1 MRMYD
6 IIAKKRDG
14 GTLTQKEI
22 AFAVNGF
29 AAGSIPDYQMSA
41 LMMAV
46 YLRGMT
52 ATETAQLTAAM
63 AYSGDM
69 VDLSGIGGVK
79 ADKHSTGGVGDKT
92 TLVAGP
98 IVAACGVKVA
108 KMSGRGLGHTGGTLD
123 KIEAIPGCSVS
134 LTQEAFFRQVNDIGI
149 AVIGQ
154 TGNLAPADKKM
165 YALRDVTAT
174 VSCIP
179 LIASSIMSKKLASGA
194 DCILLD
200 VKTGNGAFMKTLE
213 DSIALAKAMVDIG
226 EHNGRRTAA
235 LITDMDTPLGRNI
248 GNSLEVIEAVETLRG
263 KGPADLTEVCLSLAS
278 GMLWLAGR
286 GGAAACRAMAEDAL
300 RSGAALAKLR
310 AMVAAQGGDPAVI
323 DDPSGFPA
331 AAYEHDVVCMQD
343 GWLYATDTEK
353 IGIAAVLLG
362 AGRETKESV
371 IDPAAGIRLLKK
383 AGDPVKKGDVL
394 ARLYAW
400 CGWISPGGTVQR
412 GNAFFQCPV
421 RINRVCCLS
430 TSRGCLKNQRSCL
443 SQWELA
449 FAAFKILEIP
459 QVLPHF
465 LPCNRSILAGNAA
478 FSRFSNTPMRV
489 PAFAMKKK
497 KSALHGPSGQC
508 GTLFCLK
515 VSVPG

>member
-14 GTLTQKEI
+14 GTLTQEEI

-134 LTQEAFFRQVNDIGI
+134 LTQKAFFRQVNDIGI

-394 ARLYAW
+394 GVARIAGIMATKRTSELIPLCHPLPLTKAGIEFRLLPERQAVEALCTVKTSGVTGVEMEALTGVSTALLTIYDMCKALDRAME
-400 CGWISPGGTVQR
+400 ITDIHLLEKAGGKS
-412 GNAFFQCPV
+412 G
-421 RINRVCCLS
+421 
-430 TSRGCLKNQRSCL
+430 
-443 SQWELA
+443 
-449 FAAFKILEIP
+449 
-459 QVLPHF
+459 HY
-465 LPCNRSILAGNAA
+465 
-478 FSRFSNTPMRV
+478 
-489 PAFAMKKK
+489 K
-497 KSALHGPSGQC
+497 KSC
-508 GTLFCLK
+508 R
-515 VSVPG
+515 

>member
-14 GTLTQKEI
+14 GTLTQEEI

-248 GNSLEVIEAVETLRG
+248 GNSLEVMESMDVLKG
-263 KGPADLTEVCLSLAS
+263 HGPADLTEVCLQLAAN
-278 GMLWLAGR
+278 MLVLADKGTP
-286 GGAAACRAMAEDAL
+286 AECRAMAE
-300 RSGAALAKLR
+300 AAIADGSAFAKCKE
-310 AMVAAQGGDPAVI
+310 MFAAQGGDTRVL
-323 DDPSGFPA
+323 DDYGLFEQPA
-331 AAYEHDVVCMQD
+331 ASFELLAEQD
-343 GWLYATDTEK
+343 GYIVANDAEK
-353 IGIAAVLLG
+353 IGSASVLLG
-362 AGRETKESV
+362 AGRQKKG
-371 IDPAAGIRLLKK
+371 DPLDFAAGITLHKK
-383 AGDPVKKGDVL
+383 RGDYVKKGESL
-394 ARLYAW
+394 ATFYGAADKFEAAAAEYRSGLGYGPEKPEEAPLVYALVTKD
-400 CGWISPGGTVQR
+400 GVAR
-412 GNAFFQCPV
+412 Y
-421 RINRVCCLS
+421 
-430 TSRGCLKNQRSCL
+430 
-443 SQWELA
+443 
-449 FAAFKILEIP
+449 
-459 QVLPHF
+459 
-465 LPCNRSILAGNAA
+465 
-478 FSRFSNTPMRV
+478 
-489 PAFAMKKK
+489 
-497 KSALHGPSGQC
+497 
-508 GTLFCLK
+508 
-515 VSVPG
+515 